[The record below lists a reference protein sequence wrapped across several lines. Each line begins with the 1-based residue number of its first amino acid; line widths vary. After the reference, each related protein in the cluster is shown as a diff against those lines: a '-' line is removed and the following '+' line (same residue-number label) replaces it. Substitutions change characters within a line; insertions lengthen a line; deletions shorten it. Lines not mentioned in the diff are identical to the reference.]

1 MNRSLHAAYPHSRM
15 SEAMSISQ
23 RRPQQPREQA
33 PRFFTASEV
42 AEFEYCPLVWWHEQF
57 EPASHAES
65 EELFARLVEL
75 EHEHDTQAPAMPEY
89 QMIEQL
95 LVKRGAFE
103 VGRQQHLEH
112 AEEVAEIEEERV
124 SVPMMST
131 LTRPLLLAAVI
142 IIAIALV
149 LILIA
154 LVLR

>member
-1 MNRSLHAAYPHSRM
+1 
-15 SEAMSISQ
+15 MSISQ
-23 RRPQQPREQA
+23 RQQQQREQA

-57 EPASHAES
+57 EPASHADS
-65 EELFARLVEL
+65 EELFARLVEI
-75 EHEHDTQAPAMPEY
+75 EHEHDVQATAIPEY
-89 QMIEQL
+89 QMIEQI

-103 VGRQQHLEH
+103 VGRQQHLDH

-131 LTRPLLLAAVI
+131 LSRPLLLAAVI
-142 IIAIALV
+142 SIVIALV
-149 LILIA
+149 LIVIA